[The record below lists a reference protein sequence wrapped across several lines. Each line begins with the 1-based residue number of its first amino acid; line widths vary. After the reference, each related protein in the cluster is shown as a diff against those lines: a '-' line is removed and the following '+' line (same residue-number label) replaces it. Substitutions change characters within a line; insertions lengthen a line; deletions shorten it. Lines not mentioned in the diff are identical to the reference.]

1 MKVSPAKKSYY
12 SISEVSQTA
21 AVKAHVL
28 RYWETQFSMLRP
40 RKSRGGIRQYRPKDV
55 ALIGQIKHLL
65 YERGFTIAGARRK
78 LQQERRSGLSSWR
91 DGVSNGGTDQP
102 DAERLAAG
110 GGSGHEGQR
119 ELTLDGA
126 PAGGALAEIRH
137 ELARLRKLL
146 DRPVGSRARSNEP

>member
-12 SISEVSQTA
+12 SISEVSHTT

-78 LQQERRSGLSSWR
+78 LQQERRSAQASWQGAVGDGLTEQPATEPLATDAG
-91 DGVSNGGTDQP
+91 DGDQGQREFSLSGP
-102 DAERLAAG
+102 RAG
-110 GGSGHEGQR
+110 GG
-119 ELTLDGA
+119 
-126 PAGGALAEIRH
+126 LAEIRH
-137 ELARLRKLL
+137 ELARLRNLL
-146 DRPVGSRARSNEP
+146 HRPVGSRARSDEP